1 MKTPLNKLIIA
12 CGLTLTMAQ
21 FSHLAL
27 AESESQNNNE
37 VRQSAQIST
46 AFELSPFLRAHDLE
60 VVVKGDKAILTGKV
74 EGEVNKDLATEIA
87 LGVKGIK
94 DVENKITV
102 DENYEASKK
111 DKDNDKDEDRSFG
124 QVVDDATITASIK
137 SKLLWSKFAEG
148 LSTDVDTESGKVTL
162 TGTADTEINKELA
175 GRLATNT
182 TGVLSVDNQLK
193 VKTDKAEKP
202 SLTDKTKSSMNSA
215 GQAISDTWI
224 TTKVKSSLMYSSNVN
239 GSQISV
245 DTKQGIVTLS
255 GTVSSGAERELA
267 IEIAENVRGTKSVK
281 AKDLNDLKQL
291 KK

>member
-21 FSHLAL
+21 FSSLAM

-37 VRQSAQIST
+37 VRQSVQIST
-46 AFELSPFLRAHDLE
+46 AFSLSPFLRANNLE
-60 VVVKGDKAILTGKV
+60 VVVKGDKAIISGEV
-74 EGEVNKDLATEIA
+74 EGEVNKELATEIA

-94 DVENKITV
+94 DVDNQITV
-102 DENYEASKK
+102 NENYDASRK
-111 DKDNDKDEDRSFG
+111 DKDKNEDKERSFG
-124 QVVDDATITASIK
+124 DVVDDATITASVK

-148 LSTDVDTESGKVTL
+148 LSTNVETKAGKVTL
-162 TGTADTEINKELA
+162 KGTADTEVNKELA
-175 GRLATNT
+175 GRLAMNT
-182 TGVLSVDNQLK
+182 KGVKSVDNQLK
-193 VKTDKAEKP
+193 VKNEKA
-202 SLTDKTKSSMNSA
+202 SLTDKTKSSMSSA

-245 DTKQGIVTLS
+245 DTKNGVVTLS

-267 IEIAENVRGTKSVK
+267 IEIAENVRGTKNVK
-281 AKDLNDLKQL
+281 AKDLHDLKEL

>member
-27 AESESQNNNE
+27 AESASQNTNE

-46 AFELSPFLRAHDLE
+46 AFALSPFLRAHDLE

-74 EGEVNKDLATEIA
+74 EGEVNKDLASEIA

-111 DKDNDKDEDRSFG
+111 DDKDRSFG
-124 QVVDDATITASIK
+124 EVVDDATITASIK

-148 LSTDVDTESGKVTL
+148 LSTNVDTEAGKVTL
-162 TGTADTEINKELA
+162 KGTADTEVNKELA
-175 GRLATNT
+175 ERLAMNT
-182 TGVLSVDNQLK
+182 KGVSSVDNQLK
-193 VKTDKAEKP
+193 VKNEKA
-202 SLTDKTKSSMNSA
+202 SLADKTKSSMSSA

-245 DTKQGIVTLS
+245 DTKNGIVTLS
-255 GTVSSGAERELA
+255 GTVNSGAERELA

-281 AKDLNDLKQL
+281 AKELKELKQV
-291 KK
+291 KN